1 MPDGPPL
8 PLLLVGPVTVDHID
22 DQRMP
27 GGAVSY
33 GAAVAAAF
41 GIRARVLTIAGP
53 DADLTPLEGHDVHLV
68 KSDASV
74 TFVFEPSDDGRR
86 MRVPAQPS
94 RPLSAS
100 DLPEDWHDPGTLLI
114 APLIERDVDTPSF
127 EAIARSTERVGV
139 MTQGLQRALDADGFV
154 DISEPRNISLVRT
167 SSHTYSFFRSEREAA
182 LWTNELSQTAVAR
195 GARLVTTRGSA
206 GAELRRGEQRLEID
220 AFPTRSDIDAT
231 GAGDVFAT
239 ALILALGQGEQA
251 ALQIAAAFAAAS
263 VEQVGPAPLPDLTE
277 IKRRLATGGTAA
289 GGSGRGAR
297 A

>member
-195 GARLVTTRGSA
+195 GARLVTTREAPARSCDA
-206 GAELRRGEQRLEID
+206 ASNVSRSTRFRLALTLMRQEPVTCSRQRLYS
-220 AFPTRSDIDAT
+220 PLVKVNKQLYRSPPH
-231 GAGDVFAT
+231 
-239 ALILALGQGEQA
+239 
-251 ALQIAAAFAAAS
+251 S
-263 VEQVGPAPLPDLTE
+263 P
-277 IKRRLATGGTAA
+277 RRPSSRLVPRR
-289 GGSGRGAR
+289 SPI
-297 A
+297 